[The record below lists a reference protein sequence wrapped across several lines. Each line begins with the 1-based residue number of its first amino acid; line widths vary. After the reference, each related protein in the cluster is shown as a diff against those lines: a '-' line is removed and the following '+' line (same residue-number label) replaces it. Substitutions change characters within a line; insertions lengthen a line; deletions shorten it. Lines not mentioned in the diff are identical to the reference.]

1 MKTIKLEL
9 DYLCNPIFGEYYS
22 IEKHCTIT
30 SVAIVDEDKR
40 LQDIGNEIKT
50 LYSSYYEF
58 DSHDQAC
65 WFNKEQQ
72 IQDKPKMLK
81 LLKELKARLEEI
93 NDGSF
98 EVEDFITPEYEKL

>member
-1 MKTIKLEL
+1 MKEKIKLMF
-9 DYLCNPIFGEYYS
+9 DYLQGAIWTSDIETGEPITGIEVIDTDS
-22 IEKHCTIT
+22 II
-30 SVAIVDEDKR
+30 
-40 LQDIGNEIKT
+40 IKINFEMAE

-72 IQDKPKMLK
+72 IKDKTKMLE
-81 LLKELKARLEEI
+81 LLGKLKARLEEL

-98 EVEDFITPEYEKL
+98 EIEDLITPEYENL

>member
-1 MKTIKLEL
+1 MKEKIKLMF
-9 DYLCNPIFGEYYS
+9 DYLQGAIWTSDIETGEPITGIEVIDTDS
-22 IEKHCTIT
+22 II
-30 SVAIVDEDKR
+30 
-40 LQDIGNEIKT
+40 IKINFEMAE

-72 IQDKPKMLK
+72 IKDKPKMLE
-81 LLKELKARLEEI
+81 LLAKLKARLEEL

-98 EVEDFITPEYEKL
+98 EIEDLITPEYDSL

>member
-1 MKTIKLEL
+1 MKEKIKLMFDFLQGAIWTSDIETGE
-9 DYLCNPIFGEYYS
+9 PITGIEVIDTDS
-22 IEKHCTIT
+22 II
-30 SVAIVDEDKR
+30 
-40 LQDIGNEIKT
+40 IKINFEMAE

-72 IQDKPKMLK
+72 IKDKTKMLE
-81 LLKELKARLEEI
+81 LLGKLKARLEEL

-98 EVEDFITPEYEKL
+98 EIEDLITPEYENL